1 MRLSTKY
8 VFGFGALGI
17 LFLSPGLVDFGEF
30 SFLILGL
37 GIMVTGIIFYY
48 LLFAKE
54 TIRGHNLEFEVSP
67 DLTYFE
73 IAKRHSGEQTNKEVT
88 IPETAFCAACGNEVY
103 KPFRC
108 QTCGQL
114 LCGKHYLR
122 GDHKCV
128 EERR

>member
-8 VFGFGALGI
+8 IYGLGALGI
-17 LFLSPGLVDFGEF
+17 LFLSPELIDFGDYF
-30 SFLILGL
+30 FLVIGFGVMIA
-37 GIMVTGIIFYY
+37 GITFYY

-67 DLTYFE
+67 DLTHFE
-73 IAKRHSGEQTNKEVT
+73 IGTRHSGEKTNKEVT
-88 IPETAFCAACGNEVY
+88 IPESAFCAACGNEVY

-114 LCGKHYLR
+114 LCGKHYLHGEHR
-122 GDHKCV
+122 CV
-128 EERR
+128 EERP

>member
-8 VFGFGALGI
+8 VFGMGALGI
-17 LFLSPGLVDFGEF
+17 LFLSPVFTELGEY
-30 SFLILGL
+30 SFIVLGF
-37 GIMVTGIIFYY
+37 GIMIVGISFYY

-54 TIRGHNLEFEVSP
+54 TIRGYNLEFEVSP
-67 DLTYFE
+67 DLTHFE
-73 IAKRHSGEQTNKEVT
+73 ITKRHSGEKTNKEVI

-122 GDHKCV
+122 GDHRCV
-128 EERR
+128 EERL